1 MFLINDPGPWQD
13 YTRKHPGKSIES
25 LRQQYL
31 AEQLMYFQSIEQIIN
46 QSKSQGASYSA
57 PIAVTPP
64 SLTIVFD
71 NSYSFPVANAS
82 SVSLWNTLLGSS
94 FTKSTVNAKTVVLTG
109 GSSFSLLANSLGAF
123 GAGTGVVS
131 IVDTGRFVLGG
142 ADYCLGY
149 NETLTNVNLPAAT
162 SFTGIRHF
170 AGAGFNG
177 TNITFNLPSCT
188 QLGQTVLA
196 NSVFSDIT
204 GKVVTL
210 TIPASLMTCNSGNP
224 DGDIQVLQANNTVTI
239 VTV

>member
-1 MFLINDPGPWQD
+1 MFFKEELPWQHFIKLNNIKKLLLNEQKE
-13 YTRKHPGKSIES
+13 YYNRYLNNLAT
-25 LRQQYL
+25 QYIL
-31 AEQLMYFQSIEQIIN
+31 AQI
-46 QSKSQGASYSA
+46 GAANGGSSPTA
-57 PIAVTPP
+57 AAAP
-64 SLTIVFD
+64 SLTILFD

-82 SVSLWNTLLGSS
+82 NVSLWNTLLGSS
-94 FTKSTVNAKTVVLTG
+94 FTESTVNAKTVVLTG

-149 NETLTNVNLPAAT
+149 NETLINVNLPAAT

-204 GKVVTL
+204 GKVITL

-224 DGDIQVLQANNTVTI
+224 DGDIQFLQANNTVTI